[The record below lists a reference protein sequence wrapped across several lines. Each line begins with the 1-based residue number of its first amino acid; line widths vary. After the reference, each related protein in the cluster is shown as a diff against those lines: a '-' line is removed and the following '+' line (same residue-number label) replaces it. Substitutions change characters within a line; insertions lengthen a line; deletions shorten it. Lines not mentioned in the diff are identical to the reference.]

1 LVVVLLTTLSRSLGS
16 VTVPLLLVLV
26 GVHLLWR
33 GDYVHDGDTF
43 TSTDHATVQNRVG
56 LRISGVVGAI
66 TVRSGR

>member
-1 LVVVLLTTLSRSLGS
+1 LVVVLLTTLSSSVGS

-33 GDYVHDGDTF
+33 GDDVHDGDTF